1 MEAGGV
7 EAEPDGTLLG
17 VRPQDLTVVPAGSG
31 ELGGIVDVV
40 EPRGRE
46 QLLYVR
52 TGEDGGR
59 ELRVIAPPDLSI
71 APEQAVGLRLDPARL
86 HRFDPATG
94 RRVN

>member
-1 MEAGGV
+1 MTARALIAKGAAPAEMLAARKDAVVMKALV
-7 EAEPDGTLLG
+7 ENYYGKDRWQ
-17 VRPQDLTVVPAGSG
+17 V
-31 ELGGIVDVV
+31 
-40 EPRGRE
+40 
-46 QLLYVR
+46 VR

-59 ELRVIAPPDLSI
+59 ELRVIAPPDLTI